1 MKEEPLKPPH
11 PEALFR
17 HTLISQVLN
26 RMYRGEVRPEAI
38 ETVAGQRHV
47 DFDGKERPVSA
58 RTLYRWLAAY
68 EQGGSEALAPSER
81 SGGPMALSEGLLDY
95 FKAEKLADARASI
108 PELIRRARV
117 TGRIK
122 PDEPIHRATLWRAL
136 RRLGV
141 PTGRIKTPKVR
152 DCRRFAYAH
161 RLEMV
166 LCDGKHFRAGAGRL
180 KRVAL
185 FFIDDATR
193 FGLEVVVG
201 TSENAALFLRGLY
214 QCILC
219 YGRMIGLFVDNGPGF
234 IALDAIE
241 VARKLPVHLIHG
253 SAGYPEGHGK
263 VERFNRTAAEQ
274 LLRLLPGNPRIDPEV
289 EALELRLRHFLREQ
303 YNHQP
308 HESLG
313 GMTPWERFHQD
324 ARALHFYQ
332 STEQLRQAFVLH
344 EERRVSRDHVVSVGG
359 VAYEMPLGYRGRKV
373 MLQRHLLDGGVSVL
387 HEGRLIR
394 LAPVDVHANA
404 RDRRARGR
412 DLPPTPMLP
421 PGAAQMAFDRDLGPV
436 VDDQGGCP
444 RGHEPDIQEQDS

>member
-1 MKEEPLKPPH
+1 M
-11 PEALFR
+11 R
-17 HTLISQVLN
+17 
-26 RMYRGEVRPEAI
+26 
-38 ETVAGQRHV
+38 
-47 DFDGKERPVSA
+47 
-58 RTLYRWLAAY
+58 
-68 EQGGSEALAPSER
+68 APSTAGLR
-81 SGGPMALSEGLLDY
+81 PTSRGVPRPWRPASAVADPWSCRRALLDY

-122 PDEPIHRATLWRAL
+122 PSEQVSRATVWRAF
-136 RRLGV
+136 RHLGV

-161 RLEMV
+161 RLDMV

-214 QCILC
+214 LCILS
-219 YGRMIGLFVDNGPGF
+219 YGRMTGLFVDNGSGF

-241 VARKLPVHLIHG
+241 VARKLHVHLIHG

-263 VERFNRTAAEQ
+263 VERFHRTASEQ
-274 LLRLLPGNPRIDPEV
+274 LLRLLSGNPRIDPQV
-289 EALELRLRHFLREQ
+289 EALELRLRHFLRER
-303 YNHQP
+303 YNHTP
-308 HESLG
+308 HESLDG
-313 GMTPWERFHQD
+313 ATPWERFHRD
-324 ARALHFYQ
+324 PRALRFYE
-332 STEQLRQAFVLH
+332 SSEQVRRAFVLH
-344 EERRVSRDHVVSVGG
+344 EQRRVSRDHVVSVDG
-359 VAYEMPLGYRGRKV
+359 VAYEMPLGYRGRKI
-373 MLQRHLLDGGVSVL
+373 MLQRHLLGGDVSVL
-387 HEGRLIR
+387 HEGRLVR

-412 DLPPTPMLP
+412 DAPPTPMPP
-421 PGAAQMAFDRDLGPV
+421 PGAAQMAFDQDLGPV

-444 RGHEPDIQEQDS
+444 CGHEPDIQEQDS

>member
-1 MKEEPLKPPH
+1 MKEEPLKPPN

-81 SGGPMALSEGLLDY
+81 SGGPMALSENLLDY

-122 PDEPIHRATLWRAL
+122 PDEQVHRATLWRAL
-136 RRLGV
+136 RHLGV

-214 QCILC
+214 LCILF
-219 YGRMIGLFVDNGPGF
+219 YGRMIGLFVDNGSGF

-263 VERFNRTAAEQ
+263 VERFNRTVAEQ
-274 LLRLLPGNPRIDPEV
+274 LLRLLPGNPRIDP
-289 EALELRLRHFLREQ
+289 RGGG
-303 YNHQP
+303 
-308 HESLG
+308 LG
-313 GMTPWERFHQD
+313 VAPAPLS
-324 ARALHFYQ
+324 ARAVQPYA
-332 STEQLRQAFVLH
+332 S
-344 EERRVSRDHVVSVGG
+344 
-359 VAYEMPLGYRGRKV
+359 
-373 MLQRHLLDGGVSVL
+373 
-387 HEGRLIR
+387 
-394 LAPVDVHANA
+394 
-404 RDRRARGR
+404 
-412 DLPPTPMLP
+412 
-421 PGAAQMAFDRDLGPV
+421 
-436 VDDQGGCP
+436 
-444 RGHEPDIQEQDS
+444 